1 MEIML
6 NQSQDFVIS
15 QKSLDFLSLIYLD
28 FLVKVVNLK
37 VIFFTVS
44 HGLIL
49 VLARYQSPRL
59 TLKVS
64 FEFIVI
70 FTQLVS

>member
-64 FEFIVI
+64 FEFLVI